1 MQIVLRLS
9 INIFVLSAA
18 VSSIACYE
26 AAAIGDDQ
34 PAAQGFDQ
42 KVAAER
48 WHTRVIEL
56 DRILAKD
63 PDNRRAFSERGDC
76 HFFLGHFPQALSDY
90 DQMTGDNPR
99 EIAGNWRRGIALY
112 FCDRFQESASQFD
125 AYHTIDQ
132 IDREN
137 GIWRYLADTRSLGI
151 PAARKNL
158 LEYKKD
164 DRPPFSDLYLL
175 FAGTRTEQ
183 NLLDQFQLGRD
194 AGNSPESFYL
204 RLYLGFW
211 CDSQD
216 LSPQAISHLTLATAD
231 GWPQRAGYGPNF
243 MWHVGRLR
251 LDQLRQKLE
260 SDPIPKPE

>member
-1 MQIVLRLS
+1 MQILLRHS
-9 INIFVLSAA
+9 INIIVLSAA
-18 VSSIACYE
+18 VGSITCYQV
-26 AAAIGDDQ
+26 AAIGDDQ
-34 PAAQGFDQ
+34 PSPQGFNHNLATQ
-42 KVAAER
+42 QWQARVA
-48 WHTRVIEL
+48 EL
-56 DRILAKD
+56 DQLLAKGSG
-63 PDNRRAFSERGDC
+63 NRKVFSERGDC
-76 HFFLGHFPQALSDY
+76 HFFLGDFPQALSDY
-90 DQMTGDNPR
+90 DQVTGDNPR

-112 FCDRFQESASQFD
+112 FCDRFQESAAQFD

-175 FAGTRTEQ
+175 FAGTRSEQ

-216 LSPQAISHLTLATAD
+216 LSPQAMSHLTLATAD

-260 SDPIPKPE
+260 SDRLRKPE